1 MFGEII
7 SQGFGMLFLLLMAGV
22 PMAADQYELLFDFGK
37 TDSANEWQ
45 IVNDGVMGGISQS
58 QIKITPEKTIEFFGR
73 LSLENN
79 GGFASFRSKSKNL
92 NLKKGDTLALRARGD
107 GREYSLNL
115 YTQRRLMAFSYRA
128 MFTANKDEWIEV
140 RIPMDRF
147 VATSYGQVVNDATLD
162 PKEIDGLGIL
172 LGDKKPGSFKLEIE
186 WIKVI
191 KAE

>member
-1 MFGEII
+1 MFGEIM
-7 SQGFGMLFLLLMAGV
+7 SQGFRMLCFLLMAGV
-22 PMAADQYELLFDFGK
+22 PMAADQYQPLFDFGK

-115 YTQRRLMAFSYRA
+115 YTQKRLMAFSYRA
-128 MFTANKDEWIEV
+128 MFTTNKDEWIEV
-140 RIPMDRF
+140 RIPIDRF

-172 LGDKKPGSFKLEIE
+172 LGDKKPGNFKLEIE

>member
-7 SQGFGMLFLLLMAGV
+7 SQGFGMLFFLLMAGV
-22 PMAADQYELLFDFGK
+22 PMAADQYQLLFDFGK

-45 IVNDGVMGGISQS
+45 IVNDGVMGGISQG
-58 QIKITPEKTIEFFGR
+58 QIKITTEKTMEFVGR

-115 YTQRRLMAFSYRA
+115 YTQRRLAAFSYRA
-128 MFTANKDEWIEV
+128 MFTTKKDEWIEV
-140 RIPMDRF
+140 RIPVDRF

>member
-1 MFGEII
+1 MFRKTI
-7 SQGFGMLFLLLMAGV
+7 SQGFGMLFILLMAGV
-22 PMAADQYELLFDFGK
+22 LMAADQYQLLFDFGK

-45 IVNDGVMGGISQS
+45 TVNDGVMGGISQG
-58 QIKITPEKTIEFFGR
+58 QIKITAEKTMEFVGK

-115 YTQRRLMAFSYRA
+115 YTQRRLTAFSYRA
-128 MFTANKDEWIEV
+128 MFTTNKDEWIEV

-147 VATSYGQVVNDATLD
+147 VATSYGQVVNDTPLD

-172 LGDKKPGSFKLEIE
+172 LADKKPGNFKLEIE